1 MYVLSQY
8 SHLYLH
14 RVVIFYLQQV
24 LSVHSKT
31 DFIHNPLKVHKV
43 DALLATFVSPITTG
57 RAFLLLPTYLIKVE
71 KILKDSLYSIPSPS
85 TLVKIQFM
93 GGKVVKAKQKF
104 CWHHPTI
111 FCLITSSKISC
122 QQFEFSQKVKVIGSN
137 PSYLLKNLFY
147 FTFFH
152 FHQDHA
158 LEINNSFFETMGN
171 KEMSRKNTGLQK

>member
-71 KILKDSLYSIPSPS
+71 KILKDSLYSMPSPS
-85 TLVKIQFM
+85 PSVKIQFM

-104 CWHHPTI
+104 CWHHPSM
-111 FCLITSSKISC
+111 FCHYTSSKVSRT
-122 QQFEFSQKVKVIGSN
+122 QFEFSPKVKVIRWN
-137 PSYLLKNLFY
+137 PGYLIK
-147 FTFFH
+147 
-152 FHQDHA
+152 
-158 LEINNSFFETMGN
+158 SF
-171 KEMSRKNTGLQK
+171 LL